1 MYLVRE
7 MDQLYTKTPI
17 SVAQQLE
24 AMIADRGNKM
34 LRYWKEI
41 EKEKSA
47 FEKTYKGLQGWGDRF
62 EKASL
67 KSMVGGGRIDAA
79 NTAADHVNIMKKA
92 YELGK
97 NI

>member
-47 FEKTYKGLQGWGDRF
+47 FEPLYIKRSRKVNFVRSLQRR
-62 EKASL
+62 ASV
-67 KSMVGGGRIDAA
+67 SGMFCVP
-79 NTAADHVNIMKKA
+79 T
-92 YELGK
+92 E
-97 NI
+97 

>member
-17 SVAQQLE
+17 SVAKQLE

-41 EKEKSA
+41 EKEKNIQINSGL
-47 FEKTYKGLQGWGDRF
+47 YKVLRG
-62 EKASL
+62 
-67 KSMVGGGRIDAA
+67 
-79 NTAADHVNIMKKA
+79 
-92 YELGK
+92 
-97 NI
+97 

>member
-1 MYLVRE
+1 MNACGDSRLRG
-7 MDQLYTKTPI
+7 LRSRKPI
-17 SVAQQLE
+17 GFRQWVVH
-24 AMIADRGNKM
+24 
-34 LRYWKEI
+34 
-41 EKEKSA
+41 
-47 FEKTYKGLQGWGDRF
+47 
-62 EKASL
+62 KASL

>member
-7 MDQLYTKTPI
+7 MDQLYTKAPI

-47 FEKTYKGLQGWGDRF
+47 FEPLYINIPNET
-62 EKASL
+62 L
-67 KSMVGGGRIDAA
+67 KYRI
-79 NTAADHVNIMKKA
+79 
-92 YELGK
+92 K
-97 NI
+97 NMGEWYIE

>member
-17 SVAQQLE
+17 SVAKQLE

-47 FEKTYKGLQGWGDRF
+47 FEPLYINIPNER
-62 EKASL
+62 L
-67 KSMVGGGRIDAA
+67 K
-79 NTAADHVNIMKKA
+79 
-92 YELGK
+92 
-97 NI
+97 

>member
-47 FEKTYKGLQGWGDRF
+47 FEPLYINMHVKI
-62 EKASL
+62 SL
-67 KSMVGGGRIDAA
+67 DFISLI
-79 NTAADHVNIMKKA
+79 
-92 YELGK
+92 LLL
-97 NI
+97 